1 MAEAEGKVLFITGAA
16 RGIGAATTREAVSR
30 GYRVVLAD
38 IDGAAALE
46 LARSLGDAAH
56 GLALDVRDPA
66 QWQAALD
73 QAWQRFGRVDVL
85 INNAGVVHTG
95 YVLDVPFE
103 QHRHTIDVNYLGNI
117 AGVLAA
123 LPRFIQ
129 QGHGHLVTVCSLTAY
144 MPFPSLASY
153 AGTKH
158 ALRGFHHSLAWEYRK
173 QPLHFT
179 IVYPPAVETP
189 MLQLEA
195 QDDSAVAAFGEPPIS
210 AEVMARA
217 IVDALATRPR
227 EVTVPAFQGWLLRAF
242 GAFVWIM
249 RIVLADLEKHGRK
262 NLAAR
267 RALQAKAG

>member
-1 MAEAEGKVLFITGAA
+1 MADGKVLFITGAA
-16 RGIGAATTREAVSR
+16 RGIGAATAREAVAR
-30 GYRVVLAD
+30 GHRVALAD
-38 IDGAAALE
+38 IDGAAALA
-46 LARSLGDAAH
+46 LAAQLGGPAL
-56 GLALDVRDPA
+56 GLALDVREPE
-66 QWQAALD
+66 QWRRALD
-73 QAWQRFGRVDVL
+73 QAWQHFGAVDVL
-85 INNAGVVHTG
+85 VNNAGVVHTG

-103 QHRHTIDVNYLGNI
+103 QHRHTLEVNYLGNI

-123 LPRFIQ
+123 LPRFIA
-129 QGHGHLVTVCSLTAY
+129 QGHGHLITICSLTAY

-158 ALRGFHHSLAWEYRK
+158 ALRGFHHTLAWEYRA

-189 MLQLEA
+189 MLQQEA
-195 QDDSAVAAFGEPPIS
+195 QDDSAAAAFGEPPI
-210 AEVMARA
+210 APEVMARA
-217 IVDALATRPR
+217 IVDAVRTRPR
-227 EVTVPAFQGWLLRAF
+227 EVAVPALQGWLLRAF

-267 RALQAKAG
+267 KAAQRSLP

>member
-1 MAEAEGKVLFITGAA
+1 VESNKVLFITGAA
-16 RGIGAATTREAVSR
+16 RGIGAATAKEAIGR
-30 GYRVVLAD
+30 GHRVVLAD
-38 IDGAAALE
+38 IDGAAAQ
-46 LARSLGDAAH
+46 AMAQSLGEAAC
-56 GLALDVRDPA
+56 GLQLDVRDPA
-66 QWQAALD
+66 QWQQALD
-73 QAWQRFGRVDVL
+73 LAWQRFGKVDVL

-95 YVLDVPFE
+95 YVLDVPLE
-103 QHRHTIDVNYLGNI
+103 QHRHTVEVNYLGNI

-123 LPRFIQ
+123 LPRFIEQ
-129 QGHGHLVTVCSLTAY
+129 GQGHLITVCSLTAY
-144 MPFPSLASY
+144 MPFPGLASY

-189 MLQLEA
+189 MLQQEA
-195 QDDSAVAAFGEPPIS
+195 QDDSAAASFGEPAIS
-210 AEVMARA
+210 AETMARA
-217 IVDALATRPR
+217 IVDAVASRPR

-267 RALQAKAG
+267 RAAQARTD

>member
-1 MAEAEGKVLFITGAA
+1 MAAADGKVLFITGAA
-16 RGIGAATTREAVSR
+16 RGIGAETAREAVRR
-30 GYRVVLAD
+30 GHRVVLAD
-38 IDGAAALE
+38 IDGPGAAAL
-46 LARSLGDAAH
+46 AQSLGEAAF

-73 QAWQRFGRVDVL
+73 QAWRHFGRVDVL

-95 YVLDVPFE
+95 YVLDVSLE
-103 QHRHTIDVNYLGNI
+103 QHRHTVEVNYLGNI

-123 LPRFIQ
+123 LPRFIA
-129 QGHGHLVTVCSLTAY
+129 QGHGHLITICSLTTY

-189 MLQLEA
+189 MLEQEA
-195 QDDSAVAAFGEPPIS
+195 QDDSAAACFGEPAITPD
-210 AEVMARA
+210 VMARA
-217 IVDALATRPR
+217 IIDAVAKRPR

-242 GAFVWIM
+242 GAFGWIM

-267 RALQAKAG
+267 RAKARG

>member
-1 MAEAEGKVLFITGAA
+1 MKAADGKVLFITGAA
-16 RGIGAATTREAVSR
+16 RGIGAATAREAVR
-30 GYRVVLAD
+30 QGYRVVLAD
-38 IDGAAALE
+38 IDGPGAAAL
-46 LARSLGDAAH
+46 AQNLGDAAF
-56 GLALDVRDPA
+56 GLALDVREPA
-66 QWQAALD
+66 QWQQALD

-95 YVLDVPFE
+95 YVLDVSFE
-103 QHRHTIDVNYLGNI
+103 QHRHTVEVNYLGNI

-123 LPRFIQ
+123 LPRFIA
-129 QGHGHLVTVCSLTAY
+129 QGHGHLITICSLTTY

-189 MLQLEA
+189 MLEQEA
-195 QDDSAVAAFGEPPIS
+195 QDDSAAAAFGEPAIS
-210 AEVMARA
+210 PDVMARA
-217 IVDALATRPR
+217 IVDAVAKRPR

-242 GAFVWIM
+242 GAFGWIM
-249 RIVLADLEKHGRK
+249 RIVLADLERHGRK

-267 RALQAKAG
+267 RAKGGTAT

>member
-1 MAEAEGKVLFITGAA
+1 MGDGKVLFITGAA
-16 RGIGAATTREAVSR
+16 RGIGAATAKEAISR
-30 GYRVVLAD
+30 GHRVALAD
-38 IDGAAALE
+38 IDGAAAQ
-46 LARSLGDAAH
+46 ATAQSLGEAAC

-66 QWQAALD
+66 QWQQALD
-73 QAWQRFGRVDVL
+73 LAWQRFGKVDVL

-103 QHRHTIDVNYLGNI
+103 QHRHTIEVNYLGNI

-123 LPRFIQ
+123 LPRFIR

-189 MLQLEA
+189 MLQQEA

-249 RIVLADLEKHGRK
+249 RIVLADLEKHGKK

-267 RALQAKAG
+267 RAKAAGA

>member
-1 MAEAEGKVLFITGAA
+1 MAEGKVLFITGAA
-16 RGIGAATTREAVSR
+16 RGIGAATAQDAVAR
-30 GYRVVLAD
+30 GYRVALAD
-38 IDGAAALE
+38 IDGAAARA
-46 LARSLGDAAH
+46 LAVQLGGNAL
-56 GLALDVRDPA
+56 GLDLDVRDPA
-66 QWQAALD
+66 QWQRALD
-73 QAWQRFGRVDVL
+73 AAWAHFGTVDVL
-85 INNAGVVHTG
+85 VNNAGVVHTG

-103 QHRHTIDVNYLGNI
+103 RHRHTVEVNYLGNI

-123 LPRFIQ
+123 LPRFIA
-129 QGHGHLVTVCSLTAY
+129 QGHGHLITICSLTAY

-158 ALRGFHHSLAWEYRK
+158 ALRGFHHTLAWEYRE
-173 QPLHFT
+173 QPLDFT

-189 MLQLEA
+189 MLQQEA
-195 QDDSAVAAFGEPPIS
+195 QDDSAAAAFGEPPIS
-210 AEVMARA
+210 AGTMARH
-217 IVDALATRPR
+217 IVDAVARKPR

-267 RALQAKAG
+267 KAARSA

>member
-1 MAEAEGKVLFITGAA
+1 MATAEDKVLFITGAA
-16 RGIGAATTREAVSR
+16 RGIGAATARDAIGR
-30 GYRVVLAD
+30 GHRVVLAD
-38 IDGAAALE
+38 IDADAVQALAA
-46 LARSLGDAAH
+46 SLGPTAH

-66 QWQAALD
+66 QWQAALE
-73 QAWQRFGRVDVL
+73 QAWRHFGRVDVL

-103 QHRHTIDVNYLGNI
+103 QHRHTVEVNYLGNI

-123 LPRFIQ
+123 LPRFIA
-129 QGHGHLVTVCSLTAY
+129 QGGGHLITVCSLTAY

-153 AGTKH
+153 AGIKH

-189 MLQLEA
+189 MLQQEA
-195 QDDSAVAAFGEPPIS
+195 QDDSAIAAFGEPPI
-210 AEVMARA
+210 APEVMARA
-217 IVDALATRPR
+217 IVDAVARRPR
-227 EVTVPAFQGWLLRAF
+227 EVALPAVQGWLLRAF

-249 RIVLADLEKHGRK
+249 RIVLADLERHGRK

-267 RALQAKAG
+267 RASTTG

>member
-1 MAEAEGKVLFITGAA
+1 MADGKVLFITGAA
-16 RGIGAATTREAVSR
+16 RGIGAATAREAAAR
-30 GYRVVLAD
+30 GYRLALAD
-38 IDGAAALE
+38 IDGSALREFAAGLGAGVLALE
-46 LARSLGDAAH
+46 
-56 GLALDVRDPA
+56 LDVRDPA
-66 QWQAALD
+66 QWQRVLD
-73 QAWQRFGRVDVL
+73 QAWQQFGRVDVL
-85 INNAGVVHTG
+85 VNNAGVVHTG

-103 QHRHTIDVNYLGNI
+103 RHRHTVEVNYLGNI
-117 AGVLAA
+117 AGVLAT
-123 LPRFIQ
+123 LPRFIA
-129 QGHGHLVTVCSLTAY
+129 QGHGHLITICSLTAY

-189 MLQLEA
+189 MLEQEA
-195 QDDSAVAAFGEPPIS
+195 RDDSAAAAFGEAPI
-210 AEVMARA
+210 APEVMARK
-217 IVDALATRPR
+217 IVDAVASKPR

-249 RIVLADLEKHGRK
+249 RIVLADLEKHGRR

-267 RALQAKAG
+267 KAGRAG

>member
-1 MAEAEGKVLFITGAA
+1 MTGTESKVVFITGAA
-16 RGIGAATTREAVSR
+16 RGIGAATAKEAVAR
-30 GYRVVLAD
+30 GHRVILAD

-46 LARSLGDAAH
+46 LARSLGDAAFS
-56 GLALDVRDPA
+56 LALDVRDPA

-73 QAWQRFGRVDVL
+73 QAWQRCGRVDVL

-103 QHRHTIDVNYLGNI
+103 QHRHTMEVNYLGNI

-123 LPRFIQ
+123 LPRFIA
-129 QGHGHLVTVCSLTAY
+129 QGSGHLVTICSLTAY

-158 ALRGFHHSLAWEYRK
+158 ALRGFHHTLAWEYRK

-189 MLQLEA
+189 MLQQEA
-195 QDDSAVAAFGEPPIS
+195 QDDSAAAAFGEPPI
-210 AEVMARA
+210 APEVMARA
-217 IVDALATRPR
+217 IVDALVKKPR

-267 RALQAKAG
+267 RAKAAGG

>member
-1 MAEAEGKVLFITGAA
+1 MADGKVLFITGAA
-16 RGIGAATTREAVSR
+16 RGIGAATAREAISR
-30 GYRVVLAD
+30 GHRVVLAD
-38 IDGAAALE
+38 IDGAAAQA
-46 LARSLGDAAH
+46 LAAQLGGQAL
-56 GLALDVRDPA
+56 GLALDVREPA
-66 QWQAALD
+66 QWQRALD
-73 QAWQRFGRVDVL
+73 QAWAHFGAVDVL
-85 INNAGVVHTG
+85 VNNAGVVHTG

-103 QHRHTIDVNYLGNI
+103 HHRHTLEVNYLGNI

-123 LPRFIQ
+123 LPRFIA
-129 QGHGHLVTVCSLTAY
+129 QGHGHLITICSLTAY

-158 ALRGFHHSLAWEYRK
+158 ALRGFHHTLAWEYRS

-189 MLQLEA
+189 MLQQEA
-195 QDDSAVAAFGEPPIS
+195 QDDSAAAAFGEPPI
-210 AEVMARA
+210 APEVMAKA
-217 IVDALATRPR
+217 IVEAVRTRPR

-267 RALQAKAG
+267 RARQGGA

>member
-1 MAEAEGKVLFITGAA
+1 MAMADGKVLFITGAA
-16 RGIGAATTREAVSR
+16 RGIGAATAKEAIGR
-30 GYRVVLAD
+30 GHRVVLAD
-38 IDGAAALE
+38 IDGAGAQE
-46 LARSLGDAAH
+46 LARTFGDAAF
-56 GLALDVRDPA
+56 GLALDVREPA
-66 QWQAALD
+66 QWQQALD
-73 QAWQRFGRVDVL
+73 QAWQHFGSVDVL

-95 YVLDVPFE
+95 HVLDVSFE
-103 QHRHTIDVNYLGNI
+103 QHRHTVEVNYLGNI

-123 LPRFIQ
+123 LPRFIA
-129 QGHGHLVTVCSLTAY
+129 QGHGHLITICSLTTY

-189 MLQLEA
+189 MLEQEA
-195 QDDSAVAAFGEPPIS
+195 QDDSAAAAFAEPAITPQ
-210 AEVMARA
+210 VMARA
-217 IVDALATRPR
+217 IVDAVAKRPR

-242 GAFVWIM
+242 GAFGWIM
-249 RIVLADLEKHGRK
+249 RIVLADLERHGRK

-267 RALQAKAG
+267 RAKAAGG

>member
-1 MAEAEGKVLFITGAA
+1 MADGKVLFITGAA
-16 RGIGAATTREAVSR
+16 RGIGAATAKDAASR
-30 GYRVVLAD
+30 GYRLVLAD
-38 IDGAAALE
+38 IDGAGARQLAA
-46 LARSLGDAAH
+46 SLGAQAL
-56 GLALDVRDPA
+56 GLDLDVRDPA
-66 QWQAALD
+66 QWQRALD
-73 QAWQRFGRVDVL
+73 QAWQHFGAVDVL

-103 QHRHTIDVNYLGNI
+103 RHRHTVEVNYLGNI

-123 LPRFIQ
+123 LPRFIA
-129 QGHGHLVTVCSLTAY
+129 QGRGHLITICSLTAY

-158 ALRGFHHSLAWEYRK
+158 ALRGFHHTLAWEYRE
-173 QPLHFT
+173 QPLDFT

-189 MLQLEA
+189 MLEQEA
-195 QDDSAVAAFGEPPIS
+195 QDDSAAAAFGEPAIAP
-210 AEVMARA
+210 EVMARA
-217 IVDALATRPR
+217 IVDAVTKKPR
-227 EVTVPAFQGWLLRAF
+227 EVTLPAFQGWLLRAF

-267 RALQAKAG
+267 KAKRATE